1 LRISRPIVIAITLV
15 AIVRTLANVPS
26 SIGQS

>member
-1 LRISRPIVIAITLV
+1 MSRPIVIAMTLV
-15 AIVRTLANVPS
+15 AIVITRAHVPS